1 MSIHKRSVR
10 RSDYH
15 STPSFLLFRVIVYN
29 MEQIP
34 VIDFGKFDSD
44 PVAVAAAVRDA
55 CESIGFFFLKNVGI
69 PQAEVDGMFELVRI
83 SEPTGY

>member
-1 MSIHKRSVR
+1 
-10 RSDYH
+10 
-15 STPSFLLFRVIVYN
+15 

-44 PVAVAAAVRDA
+44 PLAVAAAIREA

-69 PQAEVDGMFELVRI
+69 PQAEIDGTFELVRI
-83 SEPTGY
+83 SESTEY

>member
-1 MSIHKRSVR
+1 MYIKGVCGEV
-10 RSDYH
+10 
-15 STPSFLLFRVIVYN
+15 TIIPLFLPFVPSNCTN

-44 PVAVAAAVRDA
+44 PVAVAAAIREA

-69 PQAEVDGMFELVRI
+69 PQAEIDGMFELVRI
-83 SEPTGY
+83 SEPTKY